1 MTYQQKKELLDE
13 TMELIKAAAEERLI
27 SASPEWGPLHI
38 VAVVAREAI
47 TLASSTREGR
57 MAMLDVEG

>member
-1 MTYQQKKELLDE
+1 MTYAQKKELLDE
-13 TMELIKAAAEERLI
+13 TMELIKAAVEERLI
-27 SASPEWGPLHI
+27 GASPEWGPLHI
-38 VAVVAREAI
+38 VAAAAREAI